1 MGLRGYPGMMGPK
14 GEAVSKD
21 PCMFLFSNSF
31 PFFVMLSPVFLDTQL
46 FSFLDEHQG
55 VTAWPAPTIQ
65 ISSITSNGDIWK

>member
-21 PCMFLFSNSF
+21 PCMFLFFNSF
-31 PFFVMLSPVFLDTQL
+31 QIFLDTCL
-46 FSFLDEHQG
+46 LSFFDEHKED
-55 VTAWPAPTIQ
+55 TAWPAPTIQ